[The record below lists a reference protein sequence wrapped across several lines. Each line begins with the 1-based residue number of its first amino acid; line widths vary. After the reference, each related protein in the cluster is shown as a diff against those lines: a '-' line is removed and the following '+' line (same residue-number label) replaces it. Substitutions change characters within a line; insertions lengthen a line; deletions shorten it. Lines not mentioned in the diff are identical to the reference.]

1 MRVRARELVRKACAG
16 QQFGS
21 KGIPSI
27 GPSGQWTTKMDEYER
42 RSRLV
47 SLAYEV
53 LRDMKTPADE
63 ATNMAMSSD
72 LSRAFLD
79 KATALANLEP
89 GAPTARALKL
99 PASMYSIADVRTSVR
114 GRAH

>member
-1 MRVRARELVRKACAG
+1 M
-16 QQFGS
+16 
-21 KGIPSI
+21 
-27 GPSGQWTTKMDEYER
+27 TKMDEYER

-53 LRDMKTPADE
+53 LRDMKTPVDE

-72 LSRAFLD
+72 LSRAFFD
-79 KATALANLEP
+79 KATALANLDKDA
-89 GAPTARALKL
+89 APTARALEL
-99 PASMYSIADVRTSVR
+99 PVSVYSIARRKTSVR